1 MRKTRGELETHSDVR
16 ILPSFIASS
25 LFEHEGRWRDFTN
38 IWKYHQQLSFL
49 VSFYIALKKTNKSNH
64 TEPCDDGNMKHLCK
78 SALGGL
84 VSSRRALR
92 WQKQERMSGPQR
104 TRWSQTRQSSWPTRS
119 VSIISGEADSTR
131 SSQQIFSKSP
141 ALIFKRYYG
150 DIIDCTELSCR
161 ITSHKCINDL
171 RLSLSRSLSQTHT
184 HSCVSG
190 H

>member
-1 MRKTRGELETHSDVR
+1 MWGFF
-16 ILPSFIASS
+16 LPSLLPVF
-25 LFEHEGRWRDFTN
+25 
-38 IWKYHQQLSFL
+38 LSMRVDEETSPTSGNTISNFLL

-150 DIIDCTELSCR
+150 DMIDCTELSCR